1 MWSWQPAG
9 VRLFVAVWPPQE
21 VLDEIAAL
29 VRPPLDHGRW
39 TTPDQWH
46 VTLRFLGSV
55 DDAATVVDALAGS
68 ELPAAVAEMG
78 PASRAL
84 NRSVLAIPVTGL
96 DPLADAVRDATAA
109 MGKPPE
115 RRPFRGHL
123 TLARLRRG
131 SASALGGAAFT
142 ARFAVDEVTVVSSDL
157 HPHGARYEVIERI
170 PTA

>member
-1 MWSWQPAG
+1 M
-9 VRLFVAVWPPQE
+9 
-21 VLDEIAAL
+21 
-29 VRPPLDHGRW
+29 
-39 TTPDQWH
+39 
-46 VTLRFLGSV
+46 RFLGSV

-142 ARFAVDEVTVVSSDL
+142 ARFAVDEVTVVRSDL
-157 HPHGARYEVIERI
+157 HPHGARYEVIERDPDDVTDSSHGI
-170 PTA
+170 LERTSVRNYAAVIHDRLVVAPPA